1 MQSTRVTAC
10 SVVPLIKVSVRVYV
24 FTHTL
29 TSITPSSCAGRWFIY
44 HDALSSWWSAGA
56 QSYMESKGFLN
67 RQVRGLGFTNE
78 GTRYEGQL
86 PGDTPEYMPL
96 DSNLF
101 SDLETAVRWIVAA
114 TRMLDNEDPRKFC
127 LGTPHT
133 CWNAICRTWEYAPR
147 SLRIVQDINHYSL
160 PGTFPGTLKTKT
172 PEKKPAD

>member
-1 MQSTRVTAC
+1 
-10 SVVPLIKVSVRVYV
+10 
-24 FTHTL
+24 
-29 TSITPSSCAGRWFIY
+29 
-44 HDALSSWWSAGA
+44 
-56 QSYMESKGFLN
+56 MESKGFLN

-101 SDLETAVRWIVAA
+101 SDLETAVRWNVAA

-133 CWNAICRTWEYAPR
+133 CWNAICRAWEYAPR
-147 SLRIVQDINHYSL
+147 SLRIVQDINRVFKSIDAVVEHEGIAVDFRKLRKGRRREEHRRFEKLDSL
-160 PGTFPGTLKTKT
+160 HPHSKECIHELIDLT
-172 PEKKPAD
+172 